1 MEKKRIQRLNSLLTE
16 VISEV
21 IRNEVK
27 DPRVHKFISITSVD
41 ITNDLHHA
49 KVFVSV
55 IGSEKEKTQTIEAL
69 NSAAGFI
76 AQSASKK
83 VTMRYFP
90 ALFFKLDTTVEEQL
104 RIDAVLQKIHE
115 EQQSRIPPKENSED
129 R

>member
-27 DPRVHKFISITSVD
+27 DPRVNKFVSITAVD

-49 KVFVSV
+49 KVSVSV
-55 IGSEKEKTQTIEAL
+55 IGTEKEKTQTIEAL
-69 NSAAGFI
+69 NTAAGFI
-76 AQSASKK
+76 AQSSSKK

-90 ALFFKLDTTVEEQL
+90 SLLFKLDTTVEEQM

-115 EQQSRIPPKENSED
+115 EQQSRTSPKKDPED
-129 R
+129 G